1 MTDRDATSAMQLMA
15 ACEAEVQFWRR
26 PSHPQFNVRRRVHS
40 SQSEREQKRE
50 QHLDGRVCCI
60 EDSNTR
66 SHLTSGLT
74 RHAASQK
81 LPTNQMKAVRR
92 FTDLYTMGR

>member
-81 LPTNQMKAVRR
+81 LQT
-92 FTDLYTMGR
+92 T